1 MSTNTKA
8 DTQTVAERLRGAY
21 GDFAH
26 GNKRRAFDELL
37 YILSSIK
44 TTERK
49 HAESYRSL
57 RRAFPTYAD
66 IAEATE
72 DDLADALS
80 VGGFQ
85 TIKAQTIRR
94 AVDAIV
100 ERFGRPTLAPLRRM
114 DDDDA
119 ERELLALPGV
129 GPKIARCVMMYS
141 LDREVFPVDTNC
153 WRIAV
158 RLGWIDPKEGGRQI
172 TAKDMEPGSRSGSRP
187 TSGTRSTSTWC
198 LTVAASARRSGP
210 NARVACS
217 PSSVRESEWT
227 VSTRPAIRRQAS
239 TSSQVQNRAPTG

>member
-1 MSTNTKA
+1 MSPPSRATA
-8 DTQTVAERLRGAY
+8 DTVAGLLWGAY

-66 IAEATE
+66 VAGATE
-72 DDLADALS
+72 EDLAEALS

-129 GPKIARCVMMYS
+129 GPKIARCVMMYA

-158 RLGWIDPKEGGRQI
+158 RLGWIEPKPGGRQI
-172 TAKDMEPGSRSGSRP
+172 TAKDMDRLQDRIPPDLRYSLHVNMVSHGRRVCTPKRPECSRCVLVDLCPQVGVD
-187 TSGTRSTSTWC
+187 
-198 LTVAASARRSGP
+198 VAG
-210 NARVACS
+210 
-217 PSSVRESEWT
+217 
-227 VSTRPAIRRQAS
+227 
-239 TSSQVQNRAPTG
+239 

>member
-1 MSTNTKA
+1 MSPRPRAETGG
-8 DTQTVAERLRGAY
+8 VAERLREAY
-21 GDFAH
+21 GDYAH
-26 GNKRRAFDELL
+26 GNKRRALDELL

-57 RRAFPTYAD
+57 RRAFPTYGD
-66 IAEATE
+66 IAGATE
-72 DDLADALS
+72 ESLAEALS

-85 TIKAQTIRR
+85 TVKAQTIRR

-114 DDDDA
+114 PDREA

-129 GPKIARCVMMYS
+129 GPKIARCVMMYA

-158 RLGWIDPKEGGRQI
+158 RLGWIEPKPGGRQI
-172 TAKDMEPGSRSGSRP
+172 TAKDMDRLQERIPPGLRYSLHVNMVSHGRRICTPKRP
-187 TSGTRSTSTWC
+187 SCDRC
-198 LTVAASARRSGP
+198 VLTDLCP
-210 NARVACS
+210 
-217 PSSVRESEWT
+217 
-227 VSTRPAIRRQAS
+227 
-239 TSSQVQNRAPTG
+239 QVGLDGDRAPAPSV

>member
-1 MSTNTKA
+1 MSPRPRAETGV
-8 DTQTVAERLRGAY
+8 VAERLREAY
-21 GDFAH
+21 GDYAH

-66 IAEATE
+66 VARANEE
-72 DDLADALS
+72 DLAEALS

-85 TIKAQTIRR
+85 TVKAQTIRR

-100 ERFGRPTLAPLRRM
+100 ERFGRPTLAPLRQM
-114 DDDDA
+114 ADDDA

-129 GPKIARCVMMYS
+129 GPKIARCVLMYS

-153 WRIAV
+153 WRISV
-158 RLGWIDPKEGGRQI
+158 RLGWIGAKPGGRQI
-172 TAKDMEPGSRSGSRP
+172 TAKDMDRLQERIPPGSRYSLHVNMVSHGRRVCTPKRP
-187 TSGTRSTSTWC
+187 
-198 LTVAASARRSGP
+198 
-210 NARVACS
+210 ACS
-217 PSSVRESEWT
+217 RCVLSDLCPQIGVTESD
-227 VSTRPAIRRQAS
+227 
-239 TSSQVQNRAPTG
+239 

>member
-1 MSTNTKA
+1 MSPSPPASLRPVA
-8 DTQTVAERLRGAY
+8 DRLTRVY
-21 GDFAH
+21 GDYAH
-26 GNKRRAFDELL
+26 GNKHRAFDELL
-37 YILSSIK
+37 YILASIK

-57 RRAFPTYAD
+57 RQAFPTYAD
-66 IAEATE
+66 IARATE
-72 DDLADALS
+72 EGLAEALS

-85 TIKAQTIRR
+85 TVKAQTIRR

-100 ERFGRPTLAPLRRM
+100 ERFGKPTLAPLRRM

-129 GPKIARCVMMYS
+129 GPKIARCVMMYA

-172 TAKDMEPGSRSGSRP
+172 TAKDMDRLQERIPPDLRYSLHVNMVSHGRRVCRPKRPECSRCVLVGLCP
-187 TSGTRSTSTWC
+187 QIG
-198 LTVAASARRSGP
+198 VDGAG
-210 NARVACS
+210 
-217 PSSVRESEWT
+217 
-227 VSTRPAIRRQAS
+227 
-239 TSSQVQNRAPTG
+239 